1 MPQYDLIVPSG
12 EAVLVDRA
20 TGVRLR
26 LSAESGPLRLGSVTL
41 DFAVEPKGLN
51 APSGRPGE
59 VPGAQAASLSV
70 PTVSQDCGQ
79 TAPDP
84 ALVAFERMQR
94 LPPGFGANP
103 AEAFGEG
110 PMPTSAGHSPVR
122 VLDAPLEGLTREE
135 FEETLAALV
144 RRRDDVERETEFLQ
158 EIEADPLDIDDLKTE
173 LSKIDQQFSAVSKRF
188 SDWERLQKRIDEE
201 HAADTF
207 YSAALVR
214 IPI

>member
-51 APSGRPGE
+51 VPSGRPGE

-207 YSAALVR
+207 
-214 IPI
+214 

>member
-41 DFAVEPKGLN
+41 DFAVDPKGLN

-59 VPGAQAASLSV
+59 VPGAQTASLSV
-70 PTVSQDCGQ
+70 PTVSQDCGL

-84 ALVAFERMQR
+84 ALAAFERMQR

-110 PMPTSAGHSPVR
+110 PMTTSAGHSPVR
-122 VLDAPLEGLTREE
+122 VLDAPLEGLTCEE

-207 YSAALVR
+207 
-214 IPI
+214 

>member
-41 DFAVEPKGLN
+41 NFAVEPQGLN
-51 APSGRPGE
+51 TPSGRPGE
-59 VPGAQAASLSV
+59 AAGAQTAPLSV
-70 PTVSQDCGQ
+70 PTVSQDGGL

-84 ALVAFERMQR
+84 ALAALERMQR

-110 PMPTSAGHSPVR
+110 PMQAPAGHSPVR

-144 RRRDDVERETEFLQ
+144 RRRDDMERETEFLR

-201 HAADTF
+201 HAADSF
-207 YSAALVR
+207 
-214 IPI
+214 

>member
-12 EAVLVDRA
+12 EGVLVDRA

-51 APSGRPGE
+51 APSGQPGE
-59 VPGAQAASLSV
+59 VPGAQTASLSV
-70 PTVSQDCGQ
+70 PTVSQDGGL

-84 ALVAFERMQR
+84 ALAAFERMQR

-110 PMPTSAGHSPVR
+110 PMQAPAGHSPVR

-173 LSKIDQQFSAVSKRF
+173 LSKIDQEFSAVSKRF

-207 YSAALVR
+207 
-214 IPI
+214 

>member
-59 VPGAQAASLSV
+59 VPGAQTASLSV

-79 TAPDP
+79 MAPDP

-207 YSAALVR
+207 
-214 IPI
+214 

>member
-51 APSGRPGE
+51 TPSGRPGE

-207 YSAALVR
+207 
-214 IPI
+214 

>member
-12 EAVLVDRA
+12 EAVLVDCA

-59 VPGAQAASLSV
+59 VPGAQTAPLSV

-207 YSAALVR
+207 
-214 IPI
+214 

>member
-41 DFAVEPKGLN
+41 DFAVEPKGLH

-207 YSAALVR
+207 
-214 IPI
+214 

>member
-41 DFAVEPKGLN
+41 DFAVEHKGLN

-207 YSAALVR
+207 
-214 IPI
+214 

>member
-207 YSAALVR
+207 
-214 IPI
+214 

>member
-188 SDWERLQKRIDEE
+188 SDWERLQNRIDEE

-207 YSAALVR
+207 
-214 IPI
+214 

>member
-41 DFAVEPKGLN
+41 DFAVEPTGLN

-207 YSAALVR
+207 
-214 IPI
+214 

>member
-41 DFAVEPKGLN
+41 DFAVEPRGLN

-207 YSAALVR
+207 
-214 IPI
+214 

>member
-41 DFAVEPKGLN
+41 DFAVKPKGLN

-207 YSAALVR
+207 
-214 IPI
+214 

>member
-59 VPGAQAASLSV
+59 VPGAQTASLSV

-207 YSAALVR
+207 
-214 IPI
+214 

>member
-41 DFAVEPKGLN
+41 DFAVDPKGLN

-207 YSAALVR
+207 
-214 IPI
+214 

>member
-135 FEETLAALV
+135 FEETLAAMV

-207 YSAALVR
+207 
-214 IPI
+214 

>member
-41 DFAVEPKGLN
+41 DFAVEPQGLN

-207 YSAALVR
+207 
-214 IPI
+214 

>member
-173 LSKIDQQFSAVSKRF
+173 LSKIDQQLSAVSKRF

-207 YSAALVR
+207 
-214 IPI
+214 

>member
-20 TGVRLR
+20 TGVR

-207 YSAALVR
+207 
-214 IPI
+214 

>member
-94 LPPGFGANP
+94 LSPGFGANP

-207 YSAALVR
+207 
-214 IPI
+214 

>member
-122 VLDAPLEGLTREE
+122 VLDAPLESLTREE

-207 YSAALVR
+207 
-214 IPI
+214 

>member
-135 FEETLAALV
+135 FEDTLAALV

-207 YSAALVR
+207 
-214 IPI
+214 

>member
-110 PMPTSAGHSPVR
+110 PMPTYAGHSPVR

-207 YSAALVR
+207 
-214 IPI
+214 

>member
-144 RRRDDVERETEFLQ
+144 RRRDDVERETEFLR

-207 YSAALVR
+207 
-214 IPI
+214 

>member
-188 SDWERLQKRIDEE
+188 SDWERLQKE
-201 HAADTF
+201 
-207 YSAALVR
+207 SMKSMPR
-214 IPI
+214 IPFNPRLW

>member
-26 LSAESGPLRLGSVTL
+26 LAAESGPLRLGSVTL

-207 YSAALVR
+207 
-214 IPI
+214 